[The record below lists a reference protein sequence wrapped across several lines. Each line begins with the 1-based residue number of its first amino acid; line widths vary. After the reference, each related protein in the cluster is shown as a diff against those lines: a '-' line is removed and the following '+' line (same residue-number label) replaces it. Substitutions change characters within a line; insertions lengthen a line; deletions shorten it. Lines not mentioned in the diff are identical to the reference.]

1 MSDAAQRAT
10 LVLERDAE
18 EGNWYVVAYLVHDS
32 GQRERTTLTWR
43 ENREDATVALQE
55 IWNKVLSQRSAF
67 AP

>member
-1 MSDAAQRAT
+1 MSDSAQRAT

-18 EGNWYVVAYLVHDS
+18 EGYWYVVAYLVRDS

-43 ENREDATVALQE
+43 ESREDATVALQE
-55 IWNKVLSQRSAF
+55 IWTKVLTQRSTF